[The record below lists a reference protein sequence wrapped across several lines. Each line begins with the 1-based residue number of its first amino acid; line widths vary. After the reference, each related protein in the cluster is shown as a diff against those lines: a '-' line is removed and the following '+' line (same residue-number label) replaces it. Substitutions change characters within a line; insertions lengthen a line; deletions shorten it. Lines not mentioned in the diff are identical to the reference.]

1 MIRGPGLN
9 PKELHE
15 VEAWDEGGEK
25 RKNQRDK
32 ENLAGEDDVLGARN
46 RECFKEVVVLGDC

>member
-1 MIRGPGLN
+1 MN

-15 VEAWDEGGEK
+15 VEAWEEGGEK

-32 ENLAGEDDVLGARN
+32 ENLAGEDDVLGARS
-46 RECFKEVVVLGDC
+46 RECFKEGVVFGDC